1 MAWSFGH
8 WLILIVTLV
17 VGAAGG
23 WFWRGRQDAATA
35 EHGSPMVDGD
45 PVAGM
50 TAVVVDPPPVA
61 TLDEARPE
69 VTVDPR
75 PDAVADRVPA
85 APGADADPATA
96 PSATVVT
103 ADASRADDVDPADM
117 ALTGGPVP
125 APDTDPAPPAT
136 AADARPDHEIVLPAA
151 AEVTGPVDRRPAQ
164 ESTPAVEPRDVPA
177 ATQEPAPATVTST
190 PTDLTGPETA
200 PAAEPESTPV
210 VPVEPDTAPAAATH
224 SPVEPETA
232 PVVTAASLAEP
243 QPAEPEPARATS
255 AEPATAVEPATA
267 TAVEPATATAEV
279 DVPATA
285 VAEVDVPATAA
296 DAPVEVESTPVGAV
310 VVPAPRGE
318 VTAPPAADSDAADA
332 ADDFRRIQGVGPKMA
347 AALQAAGIRTYRQLA
362 ELDEAALRET
372 IRAAGLRAAPSL
384 ATWPQ
389 QAKVLAGAPQEAA
402 TVLPTP
408 VGGTDA

>member
-8 WLILIVTLV
+8 WLILIVALV

-35 EHGSPMVDGD
+35 THGSPMVDGD

-85 APGADADPATA
+85 APGADAPTDADPATA

-117 ALTGGPVP
+117 ALTGDPVP
-125 APDTDPAPPAT
+125 APVTDPAPPAT

-151 AEVTGPVDRRPAQ
+151 AEVTGPVDHRPAQ
-164 ESTPAVEPRDVPA
+164 EPAPAVEPRDVPA
-177 ATQEPAPATVTST
+177 ATQEPAPVAVT
-190 PTDLTGPETA
+190 PTPADVTGPEIA
-200 PAAEPESTPV
+200 PAAAEPESTPV
-210 VPVEPDTAPAAATH
+210 VPVEPDTAPAAA
-224 SPVEPETA
+224 
-232 PVVTAASLAEP
+232 
-243 QPAEPEPARATS
+243 
-255 AEPATAVEPATA
+255 EPATAA
-267 TAVEPATATAEV
+267 AEV

-285 VAEVDVPATAA
+285 TATAA
-296 DAPVEVESTPVGAV
+296 TAPVESEPTPVGAV

-318 VTAPPAADSDAADA
+318 VTAPPAADSDSDSAA

-402 TVLPTP
+402 TALPTP

>member
-35 EHGSPMVDGD
+35 AHGSPMVDGD

-85 APGADADPATA
+85 APGADADPAAA

-117 ALTGGPVP
+117 ALTGDPVP
-125 APDTDPAPPAT
+125 APGTDPAPPAT

-151 AEVTGPVDRRPAQ
+151 AEVTGPVDHRPAQ
-164 ESTPAVEPRDVPA
+164 EST
-177 ATQEPAPATVTST
+177 
-190 PTDLTGPETA
+190 
-200 PAAEPESTPV
+200 
-210 VPVEPDTAPAAATH
+210 PVEPDTAPAAATH
-224 SPVEPETA
+224 SPAEPETA

-243 QPAEPEPARATS
+243 QPADAPAEPEPARTTS
-255 AEPATAVEPATA
+255 AEPATAVEPAVA
-267 TAVEPATATAEV
+267 TAVEPATAAAEV

-285 VAEVDVPATAA
+285 VEPATAAAEVDVPATAVVEVDVPATAA

-310 VVPAPRGE
+310 VVPAPRSE
-318 VTAPPAADSDAADA
+318 VTAPPADSDAADA

-362 ELDEAALRET
+362 ERDEAALRET

-402 TVLPTP
+402 TALPTP